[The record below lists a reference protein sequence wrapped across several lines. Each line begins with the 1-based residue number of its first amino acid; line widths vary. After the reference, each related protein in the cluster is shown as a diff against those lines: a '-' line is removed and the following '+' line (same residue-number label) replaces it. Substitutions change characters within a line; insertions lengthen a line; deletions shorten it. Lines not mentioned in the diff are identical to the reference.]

1 MKLKRQYKKERLQNF
16 ANNYIRKNTMGI
28 LLAMLIGVATV
39 GCPGSNTGGPQTGTF
54 PYICPNG
61 TPTAGMIATEDT
73 ISCSACN
80 TGFDLTGTRCM
91 AGPDTGT
98 FPYICPNGTPTA
110 GMIATQDTI
119 SCSACNTG
127 FDLTGTRCMAGP
139 DTGTFPYVCP
149 NGTPTAGMVATQD
162 TISCS
167 DCNTGFNPV
176 GTRCTNG
183 CTGTA
188 IATVAELMSLGD
200 SGKDTGDFHLTNDI
214 DLSGVTWTP
223 KDFNGCLNGVG
234 FVISNLSLSSPSIRN
249 GLFSDLEESAMIQ
262 NLGLEDVSIT
272 GILPSGTSIGS
283 IAATNAGTISASYAH
298 GQITAT
304 RISFS
309 EEATG
314 GLVGINTG
322 TIQES
327 YAHVSIGSDSADS
340 GGLVGGI
347 VGSNMGG
354 TIENSFATGGASSF
368 IRSQERVGGLVGLH
382 QIVSTGGGSRAASIA
397 NSYSVAIRARGA
409 TRSGGLVGLGEGY
422 SPLSLGASIANSYSA
437 TQPLGASF
445 LGGLVADANSLR
457 TSDANIRVTTFTGK
471 NYYTTT
477 NGINGVG
484 DGSCAAANCIQATG
498 STNAQRR
505 TWLADTLNEADLG
518 WSADIWNNLGMNGWP
533 CLKRISDTFSGKD
546 GCPPMAPFICP
557 GGTAT
562 VGNSVTGSISCQS
575 CTTAMGYKL
584 VGSQCVRF
592 EGDFSRIGTADDF
605 GISET
610 VPRGLASI
618 GDTLYMVGRT
628 NQALYTLDIT
638 PGSSTLGEATQV
650 GLLNQGGGVSELDP
664 QDLASITDGG
674 TTTLYMVGD
683 THDFLYTLDITPGSS
698 TLGKATRVG
707 SLDQSGL
714 AEPRG
719 LASIGNTLYMVG
731 QDGEDDSRT
740 RLYTL
745 DITPGSSTLGK
756 ATKVGSATNFGV
768 TPAETAPQGLASIGD
783 TLYMVGTN
791 TDVLYTLDT
800 SSGIATI
807 VGATSEFGVGGD
819 SSRGLA
825 SIRDTLYMVD
835 NEINALFKAVAE

>member
-1 MKLKRQYKKERLQNF
+1 MCPLYTGFITNKNDERYFLAIALLIGEKLSFFSLTFLIIKLKYCLAKNARRQIQEFMKLKRQYKKERLQIF
-16 ANNYIRKNTMGI
+16 ANNYVRKNTMRI
-28 LLAMLIGVATV
+28 LLGLLIALATV
-39 GCPGSNTGGPQTGTF
+39 ACPASNSGGPQTGTF

-61 TPTAGMIATEDT
+61 TPK
-73 ISCSACN
+73 
-80 TGFDLTGTRCM
+80 
-91 AGPDTGT
+91 
-98 FPYICPNGTPTA
+98 
-110 GMIATQDTI
+110 
-119 SCSACNTG
+119 
-127 FDLTGTRCMAGP
+127 
-139 DTGTFPYVCP
+139 
-149 NGTPTAGMVATQD
+149 AGMVATEN

-188 IATVAELMSLGD
+188 IATVADLMSLGD
-200 SGKDTGDFHLTNDI
+200 SGKDTGDFHLTSDI
-214 DLSGVTWTP
+214 DLTGVTWTP
-223 KDFNGCLNGVG
+223 KDFNGCLNGLG

-347 VGSNMGG
+347 VGSNSGG

-368 IRSQERVGGLVGLH
+368 VSGQSEVGGLVGRH
-382 QIVSTGGGSRAASIA
+382 QIVSLIDPQEETSIA
-397 NSYSVAIRARGA
+397 NSYSIAIRARGDSSSV
-409 TRSGGLVGLGEGY
+409 TTGGLVGASEGY
-422 SPLSLGASIANSYSA
+422 SPLSLGASIANSYTA

-505 TWLADTLNEADLG
+505 TWLVDTLNEVDLG
-518 WSADIWNNLGMNGWP
+518 WSADIWNNLGMTGWP
-533 CLKRISDTFSGKD
+533 CLKRINDAFSGRD
-546 GCPPMAPFICP
+546 GCPPIAPLICP
-557 GGTAT
+557 GGTAKA
-562 VGNSVTGSISCQS
+562 GNAVTGTVDCLS
-575 CTTAMGYKL
+575 CTTALGYKR
-584 VGSQCVRF
+584 VGSECVRF

-618 GDTLYMVGRT
+618 EDTLYMVGQT

-650 GLLNQGGGVSELDP
+650 GLLNQGGGVSEFDP
-664 QDLASITDGG
+664 QGLASITVGG

-707 SLDQSGL
+707 SLDQNGL

-719 LASIGNTLYMVG
+719 LASIGDTLYMVG
-731 QDGEDDSRT
+731 QDGADDSRT
-740 RLYTL
+740 RDALYML

-756 ATKVGSATNFGV
+756 ATKVGSANAFGV
-768 TPAETAPQGLASIGD
+768 SETAPRGLASIGD

-835 NEINALFKAVAE
+835 HEINALFKAVAE